1 MGGQNTKVSGG
12 GDSKIFGW
20 GQLCRLLCL
29 DELQQ
34 INIGC
39 KSVKEASETSPRF
52 QSEKLEVDFI
62 WEALLQ
68 STSNIRP

>member
-1 MGGQNTKVSGG
+1 MDEEGG
-12 GDSKIFGW
+12 GGGMDSKILGC
-20 GQLCRLLCL
+20 GQLCRLVCL

-52 QSEKLEVDFI
+52 QSEKLEMDFLR
-62 WEALLQ
+62 EALLQ
-68 STSNIRP
+68 STSNTRP